1 MKIFYLILILNFFI
15 GCSLAASAPP
25 FLGTVFVD
33 GDIITPSDPSSFIKI
48 TSIPSDSRIMFDRR
62 ANNGSGGWI
71 TLNPTMFYAYYLDGN
86 AIEIQVNPEF
96 NLDEATAKANFYGR
110 AIGQL
115 PKLLRIDVKTVWIHK
130 GNEAFGGG
138 NDNLLIYTDVDGYYD
153 DVLEETL
160 FHEACHTSLDSRVY
174 GDSWSNAQTLDNQF
188 ISNYARDYPE
198 REDVA
203 ESCALYYAVK
213 FRPDRL
219 SKSVANLVRE
229 IIPNR
234 MVVFDSLGMNPVS
247 KTDRPPS
254 YQASARQLTLP
265 VVKVQDKNYEV
276 ILQLTDPEN
285 LIFTLKSA
293 LETESANYVDTA
305 SYSDGL
311 LSIPLLLVHDDT
323 FSIEFK
329 LIELLDGTVGFKYTN
344 HATKNLS
351 TD

>member
-1 MKIFYLILILNFFI
+1 MRSFYLILTLNFFI
-15 GCSLAASAPP
+15 GYSLAAPTPP
-25 FLGTVFVD
+25 FSGTVWVD
-33 GDIITPSDPSSFIKI
+33 EDIITSSDPSSFIKI
-48 TSIPSDSRIMFDRR
+48 THIPSDSRTMFDRR
-62 ANNGSGGWI
+62 SNNGSGGWV
-71 TLNPTMFYAYYLDGN
+71 TLNPTIFSAYYLDGN
-86 AIEIQVNPEF
+86 TIEIQVNPEF
-96 NLDEATAKANFYGR
+96 NLNEAAAKANFYGR

-115 PKLLRIDVKTVWIHK
+115 PMLLRIDVKTVWIHK
-130 GNEAFGGG
+130 GDEAFGGG
-138 NDNLLIYTDVDGYYD
+138 NDNLLIHTEAAGYHG

-229 IIPNR
+229 TIPNR
-234 MVVFDSLGMNPVS
+234 MVLFDSLGMKPVS
-247 KTDRPPS
+247 KTDIPPS
-254 YQASARQLTLP
+254 YQASARELILP

-276 ILQLTDPEN
+276 ILRLTDPEN

-311 LSIPLLLVHDDT
+311 LSIPLLLINDDT
-323 FSIEFK
+323 FLIEFK
-329 LIELLDGTVGFKYTN
+329 LMETLDGAAGFQYIT
-344 HATKNLS
+344 HASKNLGI
-351 TD
+351 D